1 MITKVIGAPGQPLA
15 IGVTVIVSCSMFTPV
30 LIAVNPAIL
39 PAPDG
44 AKPILEF
51 VPVQL

>member
-1 MITKVIGAPGQPLA
+1 VITKVIGVPGQPFA
-15 IGVTVIVSCSMFTPV
+15 VGVTVIVSYSILTPV

-44 AKPILEF
+44 TKPI
-51 VPVQL
+51 V